1 MARTSRLSR
10 ISSQVRGSLGI
21 PASDAV
27 VETPVVEKAPA
38 PPNYLQSRGF
48 ETDPKT
54 GLPVNVD
61 RDAAFKNIREE
72 LQNQYDNLVAYD
84 PKLAYRGRS
93 SDLPRIFDQQANQL
107 ANAGVVTVTSLR
119 NVNGKLVDIYQA
131 DGMKDKVINT
141 TNLKGQIA
149 TDRDTGAVKWGDIFS
164 GVKGGANYGIS
175 FDDKGSPIFY
185 PVYEKSKSPIAQI
198 GLGGLES
205 VIAPILTIGGA
216 LVGIP
221 GLGAIGG
228 AAAGAAAGN
237 TTGQLLAS
245 GKVDWE
251 QVAKSAAVAG
261 AGAGIGEAIGGAE
274 AAGGTDYSLTAGG
287 ADVGGTGFQIPGG
300 EVTGLQLAPDVA
312 SEGFRLASES
322 LAPGLGTSIVPVN
335 VGLGSVDYGLLGGT
349 SPDQLATLGETG
361 LLSGAAGEGLQLPQ
375 VPALPGMGGGQ
386 GLVVPVEGGFV
397 GETGFTPIGATPVL
411 GDPGSFINNPDVLG
425 QPVIQDIPGSI
436 LPNISITD
444 ALRGANLANQLL
456 GGGQQTATGFPQQQA
471 PFQPTGVDYSGIYG
485 LLGGR
490 ASVPNISSLLG
501 PAQIRYPSLLG

>member
-38 PPNYLQSRGF
+38 PPNYLQTRGF

-107 ANAGVVTVTSLR
+107 ADAGVVTVTSLR
-119 NVNGKLVDIYQA
+119 NVNGKLVDIYQV

-216 LVGIP
+216 LVGVP

-287 ADVGGTGFQIPGG
+287 ADVGGLGFQVPAG
-300 EVTGLQLAPDVA
+300 EVAGLQLAPDVV
-312 SEGFRLASES
+312 SEGLKLSAAQ
-322 LAPGLGTSIVPVN
+322 LAPEIGANLLNVGAGLGA
-335 VGLGSVDYGLLGGT
+335 VDYSLLGGT
-349 SPDQLATLGETG
+349 TPAQLGTIGETG
-361 LLSGAAGEGLQLPQ
+361 LLPGAAGEGLQLPT
-375 VPALPGMGGGQ
+375 VPALPSMGGGQ
-386 GLVVPVEGGFV
+386 GLVLPVDGGFV

-411 GDPGSFINNPDVLG
+411 GDPGSFINDPNVLG
-425 QPVIQDIPGSI
+425 QPVVSGDYLNVGAGAGLNVGLS
-436 LPNISITD
+436 D
-444 ALRGANLANQLL
+444 ALLGAGLLA
-456 GGGQQTATGFPQQQA
+456 GGQQQLMGMPGQQA
-471 PFQPTGVDYSGIYG
+471 PFQPAGVDYSGIYG
-485 LLGGR
+485 LLGQR
-490 ASVPNISSLLG
+490 PSVPGIQSLLG

>member
-1 MARTSRLSR
+1 MA
-10 ISSQVRGSLGI
+10 
-21 PASDAV
+21 
-27 VETPVVEKAPA
+27 
-38 PPNYLQSRGF
+38 NYLQTRGF

-54 GLPVNVD
+54 GLPVNVS

-84 PKLAYRGRS
+84 SNLAYRGRS
-93 SDLPRIFDQQANQL
+93 SDLPRVFDQQANQL
-107 ANAGVVTVTSLR
+107 ADAGVVTITSLR
-119 NVNGKLVDIYQA
+119 NRNGKLVDIYQV
-131 DGMKDKVINT
+131 DGMNDKVINT
-141 TNLKGQIA
+141 TNLKGTIT
-149 TDRDTGAVKWGDIFS
+149 TDRDTGATKWGDIFS
-164 GVKGGANYGIS
+164 GVKGGANYGVS
-175 FDDKGSPIFY
+175 FDDKGIPIFY

-221 GLGAIGG
+221 GLGAVGG

-274 AAGGTDYSLTAGG
+274 AAGTDYSLTAGG
-287 ADVGGTGFQIPGG
+287 ADVGGTGFQVPAG
-300 EVTGLQLAPDVA
+300 EVTGIQLAPEVV
-312 SEGFRLASES
+312 SEGFQLAPGS
-322 LAPGLGTSIVPVN
+322 LAPGIGSSIVPVN

-349 SPDQLATLGETG
+349 SPDQLAGMGETG
-361 LLSGAAGEGLQLPQ
+361 LLSSATGEGLQLPQ
-375 VPALPGMGGGQ
+375 VPALPSMGGGQ
-386 GLVVPVEGGFV
+386 GLSVPVSGGTV
-397 GETGFTPIGATPVL
+397 TEAGFTPVGATPVL
-411 GDPGSFINNPDVLG
+411 GDPGSFINDPNVLG

-471 PFQPTGVDYSGIYG
+471 PFQPMGVDYSGIYG
-485 LLGGR
+485 LLGQR
-490 ASVPNISSLLG
+490 ASVPGIAPLLG
-501 PAQIRYPSLLG
+501 PAQLRYPSLLG